1 MRINILQH
9 AADEGPGAIATW
21 AQIHQGVTY
30 VYHPAVY
37 DILPRAEQTDLLVLM
52 GGSVSPSDK
61 LGWIAEERALI
72 KQMIAS
78 GKPILGI
85 CFGAEQIVETLAGH
99 VDKMPDK
106 RIGWTE
112 FKRANDLIPG
122 LPEKVTALSWHQKM
136 FSKPVGAKT
145 LFAGEKVPT
154 AGFLYQDNVVG
165 LQFHLEVN
173 ENNLRDMVVNNGG
186 KADVDNELGQTS
198 QQILHHGVPRGN
210 ARVLFNILNYI
221 TGQESLL

>member
-85 CFGAEQIVETLAGH
+85 CFGAEQIV
-99 VDKMPDK
+99 
-106 RIGWTE
+106 
-112 FKRANDLIPG
+112 
-122 LPEKVTALSWHQKM
+122 
-136 FSKPVGAKT
+136 
-145 LFAGEKVPT
+145 
-154 AGFLYQDNVVG
+154 
-165 LQFHLEVN
+165 
-173 ENNLRDMVVNNGG
+173 
-186 KADVDNELGQTS
+186 
-198 QQILHHGVPRGN
+198 
-210 ARVLFNILNYI
+210 
-221 TGQESLL
+221 

>member
-1 MRINILQH
+1 MRINVLQH

-21 AQIHQGVTY
+21 AQIHQAVTY
-30 VYHPAVY
+30 TYHPAIY

-52 GGSVSPSDK
+52 GGSVSPTDK

-72 KQMIAS
+72 KQMLAT

-85 CFGAEQIVETLAGH
+85 CFGAEQIVETLSGH

-112 FKRANDLIPG
+112 FDRESNVIPG

-136 FSKPVGAKT
+136 FSKPEGARV
-145 LFAGEKVPT
+145 LFSGEKVPT
-154 AGFLYQDNVVG
+154 AGFLYNSNVVG

-186 KADVDNELGQTS
+186 KADLNNELGQTT

-210 ARVLFNILNYI
+210 ARILFNILNYI
-221 TGQESLL
+221 TGKESLL